1 MKKITGII
9 AIAFLSTTLFAQK
22 SIDALFE
29 KYGGKDGFVT
39 VTINGNLL
47 KLAAALDE
55 DEDSDIPKNITSIR
69 ILAEDDESEGKVENF
84 YDLVI
89 KDIDISKYEEF
100 MRIKE
105 SNQDVRMLV
114 RTEGDKF
121 SEFLLIVGGDDNAL
135 IQIKGNMTLK
145 EAKKFADDAQKEHGT
160 NILNNKD

>member
-114 RTEGDKF
+114 KTEGDMF
-121 SEFLLIVGGDDNAL
+121 SEFLLIVGGEDNVL